1 MHSLSKNMGK
11 KVTYIRC
18 ALFIYLALHFVFN
31 GAFLHNHV
39 IDGES
44 ISHAHPFKS
53 NDHNPDEARTILLF
67 NTTAG
72 IAQEETALPL
82 LYTNVISVI
91 DFKII
96 DNYTD
101 ALLTDN
107 SSRAPPYFC

>member
-1 MHSLSKNMGK
+1 MGK
-11 KVTYIRC
+11 KVKYIRC

-67 NTTAG
+67 NTAAG

-91 DFKII
+91 DFTII
-96 DNYTD
+96 DNYKD
-101 ALLTDN
+101 ALSTYN

>member
-1 MHSLSKNMGK
+1 MGK

-72 IAQEETALPL
+72 IAQEETTLPL
-82 LYTNVISVI
+82 LYNSVITVI
-91 DFKII
+91 DFTII
-96 DNYTD
+96 DNYKD